1 MNHEIM
7 WQKKK
12 QRYLKKIFK
21 ILTEVDDLWVLNLV
35 YELTYKV
42 TRKED

>member
-1 MNHEIM
+1 MNHEVM

-12 QRYLKKIFK
+12 RRYLKKIFK

>member
-1 MNHEIM
+1 MNHEIK

-12 QRYLKKIFK
+12 RRYLKKIFK
-21 ILTEVDDLWVLNLV
+21 ILSETDDLYILKLL
-35 YELTYKV
+35 YEVTEKV

>member
-1 MNHEIM
+1 MNYEII

-12 QRYLKKIFK
+12 RRYLKKIFK
-21 ILTEVDDLWVLNLV
+21 ILIEVDDLWVLNLV
-35 YELTYKV
+35 YELTYNV